1 MVARRE
7 DTPSVPSSGETVAT
21 KLRRIAR
28 KARSDPKFQFTSLFH
43 LMNEELLRGCFVQL
57 RGRAAA
63 GIDGVT
69 KVAYGEH
76 VEENVTALVERLHR
90 LAYVPQP
97 VRRVYIPKPGS
108 TQGRPL
114 GIPCL
119 EDKLVQSGLV
129 RILEQIYEQDFIDA
143 SYGFRPDRSCHDA
156 LRALHG
162 TLERGDTEWVVEADI
177 KGFFDTVDH
186 DWLMRF
192 LAHRI
197 ADKRVLRMVK
207 RFLKAGVCEDG
218 QCCVSDEGVPQGGSI
233 SPLLAN
239 VYLHYALDLWFE
251 RVFRRSCVGRARLI
265 RYADDFVVCFAKQA
279 DAERFR
285 SELVE
290 RLARFGLEVEPSKTK
305 VLAFGRRAAERARR
319 QGRGKP
325 ETLDFLGFTHCCSRT
340 RDGKRFRV
348 KRVTAKKKFRAKL
361 AAIKAWLKLNRA
373 RLRTRALWEQV
384 CAKIRGHFD
393 YYGVTG
399 NFWSLD
405 RFLAEVKQLL
415 FQWLNRR
422 GGRRHMTWEQFTRM
436 QRRFPFPRLHTR
448 VDLYHSS

>member
-1 MVARRE
+1 MVEWRE
-7 DTPSVPSSGETVAT
+7 ETPSVPSSGEAVTT

-28 KARSDPKFQFTSLFH
+28 KARSNPKFQFTSLFH
-43 LMNEELLRGCFVQL
+43 LMNEELLRGCFKRL

-69 KVAYGEH
+69 KAAYAEH
-76 VEENVTALVERLHR
+76 LEENLTALVERLHR
-90 LAYVPQP
+90 MAYVPQG

-108 TQGRPL
+108 AKGRPL
-114 GIPCL
+114 GITCL

-129 RILEQIYEQDFIDA
+129 RILEQIYEQDFIDD
-143 SYGFRPDRSCHDA
+143 SYGFRPGRSCHDA
-156 LRALHG
+156 LRALNAS
-162 TLERGDTEWVVEADI
+162 LERGGTEWVVEADI
-177 KGFFDTVDH
+177 KGFFDNVDH

-197 ADKRVLRMVK
+197 ADRRVLRMVK

-218 QCCVSDEGVPQGGSI
+218 QFCVSDEGVPQGGSI

-251 RVFRRSCVGRARLI
+251 GRFRKGCAGRARLV
-265 RYADDFVVCFAKQA
+265 RYADDFVVCFSKQA

-285 SELVE
+285 SELAV
-290 RLARFGLEVEPSKTK
+290 RLAQFGLEVEPSKTK
-305 VLAFGRRAAERARR
+305 VLAFGRSAQERARR
-319 QGRGKP
+319 QGRNKP
-325 ETLDFLGFTHCCSRT
+325 ETFDFLGFTHFCSRT
-340 RDGKRFRV
+340 RDGKRFHV
-348 KRVTAKKKFRAKL
+348 KRVTAKKKFKAKL
-361 AAIKAWLKLNRA
+361 AAIKEWLKHNRA
-373 RLRTRALWEQV
+373 ILRTRALWEQLCV
-384 CAKIRGHFD
+384 KIRGHFA

-422 GGRRHMTWEQFTRM
+422 GGQRDMTWEQFTRM

-448 VDLYHSS
+448 VNLYDSS

>member
-1 MVARRE
+1 MVERRE
-7 DTPSVPSSGETVAT
+7 DTPSVPSSGEAVET

-43 LMNEELLRGCFVQL
+43 LMNEELLRGCFKRL

-69 KVAYGEH
+69 KDAYAEH
-76 VEENVTALVERLHR
+76 LEENLTALVERLHR
-90 LAYVPQP
+90 LAYVPQS

-108 TQGRPL
+108 VKGRPL
-114 GIPCL
+114 GITCL
-119 EDKLVQSGLV
+119 EDKLVESGLV
-129 RILEQIYEQDFIDA
+129 RILEQIYEQDFIDD
-143 SYGFRPDRSCHDA
+143 SFGFRPDRGCHDA
-156 LRALHG
+156 LRALNVS
-162 TLERGDTEWVVEADI
+162 LERGGTEWVVEADI
-177 KGFFDTVDH
+177 KGFFDNVDH

-192 LAHRI
+192 LAHRV
-197 ADKRVLRMVK
+197 ADRRVLRMVK

-218 QCCVSDEGVPQGGSI
+218 QVYVSDEGVPQGGNI
-233 SPLLAN
+233 SPILAN

-251 RVFRRSCVGRARLI
+251 GRFRKGCTGRARLI
-265 RYADDFVVCFAKQA
+265 RYADDFVVCFSKQT

-285 SELVE
+285 SELVV
-290 RLARFGLEVEPSKTK
+290 RLAEFGLEVEPSKTK
-305 VLAFGRRAAERARR
+305 VLAFGRSAQGRARR
-319 QGRGKP
+319 QGRSKP
-325 ETLDFLGFTHCCSRT
+325 ETFDFLGFTHFCGRT
-340 RDGKRFRV
+340 RDGKRFHV
-348 KRVTAKKKFRAKL
+348 KRVTAKKKFKAKL

-373 RLRTRALWEQV
+373 RLRTRALWEQICV
-384 CAKIRGHFD
+384 KIRGHFA

-436 QRRFPFPRLHTR
+436 QRSFPFPRLHTR
-448 VDLYHSS
+448 VNLYHFA

>member
-1 MVARRE
+1 MVERRE
-7 DTPSVPSSGETVAT
+7 DTPPVPSSGEAVAT

-28 KARSDPKFQFTSLFH
+28 KARSDPKFQFTSLYH
-43 LMNEELLRGCFVQL
+43 LMNEELLRGCFKQL

-69 KVAYGEH
+69 KAAYAEH
-76 VEENVTALVERLHR
+76 LEENVTVLAERLHR
-90 LAYVPQP
+90 LAYVPQS

-108 TQGRPL
+108 TKERPL

-119 EDKLVQSGLV
+119 EDKVVQSGLV
-129 RILEQIYEQDFIDA
+129 RILEQIYEQDFIED
-143 SYGFRPDRSCHDA
+143 SYGFRPGRSCHDA
-156 LRALHG
+156 LRALNA
-162 TLERGDTEWVVEADI
+162 TLERGGTEWVVEADI
-177 KGFFDTVDH
+177 KGFFDNVDH
-186 DWLMRF
+186 DWMMRF
-192 LAHRI
+192 LAHRV
-197 ADKRVLRMVK
+197 ADQRVLRMVK

-218 QCCVSDEGVPQGGSI
+218 QCCESEEGVPQGGSI
-233 SPLLAN
+233 SPMLAN

-251 RVFRRSCVGRARLI
+251 KVFRRSCAGRARLI
-265 RYADDFVVCFAKQA
+265 RYADDFVACFAKQA

-285 SELVE
+285 SELVV
-290 RLARFGLEVEPSKTK
+290 RLAKFGLAVEPSKTK
-305 VLAFGRRAAERARR
+305 VLAFGRSAQERARR
-319 QGRGKP
+319 QGQSKP
-325 ETLDFLGFTHCCSRT
+325 ETFDFLGFTHICSRT
-340 RDGKRFRV
+340 RDGTRFHV

-373 RLRTRALWEQV
+373 TLSTRALWEQICV
-384 CAKIRGHFD
+384 KIRGHLD
-393 YYGVTG
+393 YYGVTE

-448 VDLYHSS
+448 VNLYNSS